1 MFAALER
8 CAGIITETGGLTSH
22 AAVVGLSL
30 GIPVIVGAEN
40 ITSVIKNGSDITMDA
55 ASGVIYNG
63 HAKVL

>member
-1 MFAALER
+1 MYAALEK
-8 CAGIITETGGLTSH
+8 CAGIITETDGLTSH

-40 ITSVIKNGSDITMDA
+40 ITAAIKNGTDITMDA

-63 HAKVL
+63 NAKVL